1 MMQKKDL
8 ITLLNLT
15 TLKKILPTTTNKE
28 KSKEIEKTS
37 LNMFNLYKHKPSFL
51 MIKDNKRKDKGR
63 GGGQVPIPKFW
74 QVSYTNL
81 IQFL

>member
-1 MMQKKDL
+1 MMQKK
-8 ITLLNLT
+8 TQSLLNLT

-28 KSKEIEKTS
+28 KAKEIEKTS

-63 GGGQVPIPKFW
+63 GGGQAPTPKFW
-74 QVSYTNL
+74 QIS
-81 IQFL
+81 